1 MYKVIS
7 SSRDSDDL
15 SIGFQRNIEARE
27 RELID
32 NKTTKGNYHDRIH
45 LKDVFGF
52 AERQDNCTYGLVFIL
67 PLQRIKDKRVFSQ
80 LVGAYVAAN
89 LALAAIVFIE
99 DVSLYVPHYTPNKS
113 NQKFLLGHIVSRA
126 ATELSHIKRSSYM
139 KDMASEKFWFFEHG
153 VRYVTDIPIQV
164 KVCNHAKRS
173 IQSTTS
179 KN

>member
-27 RELID
+27 TELID
-32 NKTTKGNYHDRIH
+32 NKTTKGNYHVRIY

-52 AERQDNCTYGLVFIL
+52 AERQDNCTYGLVSNL
-67 PLQRIKDKRVFSQ
+67 PLQRIKDERVFSQ
-80 LVGAYVAAN
+80 LAGADVAAD
-89 LALAAIVFIE
+89 LALAGIVFRE
-99 DVSLYVPHYTPNKS
+99 DVSLYVPQYTPNKS

-126 ATELSHIKRSSYM
+126 ATELSYIKSSSYM
-139 KDMASEKFWFFEHG
+139 KDMTTENIWFIGHG
-153 VRYVTDIPIQV
+153 VGYVTDIPIQV

-179 KN
+179 KY